1 MLSWLSPPPLERV
14 TYEEVHSAL
23 RDTGVCIVST
33 FPAHDQSCLIART
46 LSPQEEER
54 RLNDHLKRG
63 EARCPIVVYGRNAA
77 DGAPDKKCRQLQ
89 NLGFTSVRLYAGGLF
104 EWVLL
109 QDIYGAEL
117 FPTTSVCP
125 DPLRFKSAPTPRLRL
140 TA

>member
-1 MLSWLSPPPLERV
+1 MLSWFSAPSLERV
-14 TYEEVHSAL
+14 TYEEVHAAL
-23 RDTGVCIVST
+23 RDSRVCIVST
-33 FPAHDQSCLIART
+33 LPAHDQSCLIART
-46 LSPQEEER
+46 LAPQEEER
-54 RLNDHLKRG
+54 RLNAHLKRG

-117 FPTTSVCP
+117 FPTTSVCA
-125 DPLRFKSAPTPRLRL
+125 DPLLFKSAPTPRLRL